1 MAKPRD
7 SESVP
12 FSDGNPI
19 EAAVLYKLLG
29 DSGDEE
35 RVDGPKP
42 ADSPS
47 SSGGKRDIEANPD
60 ERSHL
65 QQLEDLVASEFLWE
79 LIEKLEEFHNT
90 RRPAHRRGRKRGYN
104 LMDIQILETGTHL
117 YDNPSDVQRNL
128 RNDRKNWK
136 RLRRA
141 AKKAFP
147 NNKSRRLSKTAPSR
161 HQVYRACRDYF
172 SGDALAE
179 FRRWYRRT
187 AVQIAKDIGI
197 FDPKAGSWTHPHKS
211 QSMVGDM
218 TWMRGATQ
226 FHRDKPFIPGTGKAR
241 RFDPHADYHH
251 TSDGKP
257 TKVPGR
263 ELVMLSCRTGYGNE
277 RIPTDAEFMPRKKS
291 PLRKGRNE
299 ADQSLDMLER
309 LLDET
314 RDLLCGGMKCF
325 IHDMAIDSEA
335 LDRALND
342 RLLPIAKTPKLAEGK
357 YRHDNLGPHKF
368 TTPSG
373 RTETHD
379 AKTCNGSVW
388 VLLPNSRGKE
398 VAVPLQRAHFYWGTE
413 GKERSI
419 AYCEVA
425 IPHHPDVPASLR
437 GATTVVRLN
446 STDEEIHNTP
456 HTRRTRSLRPIP
468 EADPDFKIYGG
479 REDIESLFSDLKRH
493 TRGKL
498 CSIDEDRN
506 LFNIFSYMILRLSRS
521 LNAYHKRTATTA
533 THAVPIAA

>member
-12 FSDGNPI
+12 FSDGKPI

-65 QQLEDLVASEFLWE
+65 QQLEDLVASEFLWD
-79 LIEKLEEFHNT
+79 LIEKFEEFHNT
-90 RRPAHRRGRKRGYN
+90 RRPTRRRGRKRGYN

-136 RLRRA
+136 RLRRT

-309 LLDET
+309 LLVSCLASSS
-314 RDLLCGGMKCF
+314 RLCGRVGRVAAAGDDRGQLWARGGDGRRFWSSWAARSARRLSGGLAARSRLRLWRCGAGSCWPRPRAATTRRSPLRWG
-325 IHDMAIDSEA
+325 AIP
-335 LDRALND
+335 R
-342 RLLPIAKTPKLAEGK
+342 RW
-357 YRHDNLGPHKF
+357 
-368 TTPSG
+368 PSG
-373 RTETHD
+373 
-379 AKTCNGSVW
+379 ASGS
-388 VLLPNSRGKE
+388 LS
-398 VAVPLQRAHFYWGTE
+398 A
-413 GKERSI
+413 
-419 AYCEVA
+419 
-425 IPHHPDVPASLR
+425 AST
-437 GATTVVRLN
+437 GSATTRGRARRAP
-446 STDEEIHNTP
+446 ST
-456 HTRRTRSLRPIP
+456 TRR
-468 EADPDFKIYGG
+468 
-479 REDIESLFSDLKRH
+479 
-493 TRGKL
+493 
-498 CSIDEDRN
+498 
-506 LFNIFSYMILRLSRS
+506 SR
-521 LNAYHKRTATTA
+521 R
-533 THAVPIAA
+533 